1 MDIKE
6 KETLIRNLQA
16 EVDKNRS
23 ILRKIKT
30 NKTLYHFHFHVANA
44 IENEIKLIKLNK
56 IN

>member
-1 MDIKE
+1 MYIKE

-23 ILRKIKT
+23 ILRKVKT
-30 NKTLYHFHFHVANA
+30 NKTLYHIHFHVANA